1 MMGRVYVTRTIAP
14 EAIEMLRADH
24 EVEIWPEDRAIP
36 RPTLLQKV
44 ADADAL
50 LCIISERIDDEV
62 LARAPRLRIVANM
75 AVGYDNVDVAACTR
89 RVVIATNTPGVL
101 TETTADLTFG
111 LIIAV
116 GRQLMAAE
124 RFVRQGQWKTWEP
137 SLFIGRDV
145 HHATLGI
152 VGLGRI
158 GAELAK
164 RARGFDMRVLYAG
177 RQRKPDLEAQLGVEF
192 ATLDDLLA
200 QSDYVS
206 INVALT
212 PETRKLIGAAQLA
225 RMRPEAFL
233 INAARGPIVDTEAL
247 YEACRS
253 GRIAGAALDV
263 TDPEPLPADHPL
275 VGRDDVIVIPH
286 IGSNTLAT
294 RVKMGRMCSENLLAA
309 LRGERMPWVIDPS
322 VYG

>member
-1 MMGRVYVTRTIAP
+1 
-14 EAIEMLRADH
+14 MLRADH

-89 RVVIATNTPGVL
+89 RDVIATNTPGVL

-177 RQRKPDLEAQLGVEF
+177 RQRKPELEAKLGVEF

-212 PETRKLIGAAQLA
+212 AETRKMIGQAELA
-225 RMRPEAFL
+225 RMRPDAFL

-263 TDPEPLPADHPL
+263 TDPEPLPVDHPL
-275 VGRDDVIVIPH
+275 LQLDNVVVLPH
-286 IGSNTLAT
+286 IGSASVRTRTNMATLAA
-294 RVKMGRMCSENLLAA
+294 ENVLLVLQGKPPRTPINPEA
-309 LRGERMPWVIDPS
+309 LSKSR
-322 VYG
+322 